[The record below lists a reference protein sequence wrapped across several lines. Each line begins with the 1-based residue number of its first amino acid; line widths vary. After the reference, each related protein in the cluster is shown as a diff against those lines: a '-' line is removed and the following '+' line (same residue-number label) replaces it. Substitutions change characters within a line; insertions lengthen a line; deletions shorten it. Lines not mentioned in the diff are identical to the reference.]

1 MSSSRAEQRGALA
14 LFKPLSAMKGKG
26 LGTGCYL
33 DGGLGSLAGGCSA
46 LGALC
51 GPRRSRFWSLS
62 FVPLTA
68 APCGSYHADL
78 PIPLQ
83 QGCLPPSLVTQWA
96 FLDQV
101 LCANDLAACRGTL
114 RLLSWVSHVTRG
126 RV

>member
-14 LFKPLSAMKGKG
+14 LFKPLSSMKGNG
-26 LGTGCYL
+26 LETGCYL
-33 DGGLGSLAGGCSA
+33 DGAGIIGWRCSA
-46 LGALC
+46 LGALS

-68 APCGSYHADL
+68 PCGSYHADL

-83 QGCLPPSLVTQWA
+83 SGCLPPSLVTQWA

-101 LCANDLAACRGTL
+101 LCANDLAACQGTL
-114 RLLSWVSHVTRG
+114 RLSWVTVSPG
-126 RV
+126 ADCSE

>member
-1 MSSSRAEQRGALA
+1 
-14 LFKPLSAMKGKG
+14 MKEKG
-26 LGTGCYL
+26 LGAGCYL
-33 DGGLGSLAGGCSA
+33 DEGLGSLAGRCFA

-68 APCGSYHADL
+68 PCGSYHADL
-78 PIPLQ
+78 PVPLQ
-83 QGCLPPSLVTQWA
+83 QGCVPPLVTQWA

-114 RLLSWVSHVTRG
+114 KLSWVTHVTRG